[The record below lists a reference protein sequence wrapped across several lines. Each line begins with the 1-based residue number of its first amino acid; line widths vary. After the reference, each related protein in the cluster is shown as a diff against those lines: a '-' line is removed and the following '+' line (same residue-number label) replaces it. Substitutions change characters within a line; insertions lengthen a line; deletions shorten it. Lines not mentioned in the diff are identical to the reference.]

1 MCWTQLGKKTRQL
14 IRETKDEEEDSA
26 TPCPTPSSAL
36 GKYLQVANEP
46 SCDEVHT
53 YRVLPQQ
60 PLETDILVWWGNHLS
75 RFPFLAK
82 LALSILSTH
91 PQPPVWMPGLFVT
104 QCTSSPVPTFVL
116 SGQLR
121 PPGAPQHEFSNPV
134 PVFAHSR
141 QAQLSV
147 RFGGMG
153 VQAGVAEVF
162 AELVPK
168 KCLSGQRLAKPCS
181 PSAFAHHVSPLL
193 GRGLAESL
201 MHRNRITPWGVSPR
215 LPQLVP
221 SPQPPFPQTGHPVR

>member
-1 MCWTQLGKKTRQL
+1 M
-14 IRETKDEEEDSA
+14 S
-26 TPCPTPSSAL
+26 
-36 GKYLQVANEP
+36 
-46 SCDEVHT
+46 
-53 YRVLPQQ
+53 
-60 PLETDILVWWGNHLS
+60 
-75 RFPFLAK
+75 
-82 LALSILSTH
+82 
-91 PQPPVWMPGLFVT
+91 GLFVT
-104 QCTSSPVPTFVL
+104 HCTSSPVPTFVL
-116 SGQLR
+116 SGQLI

-201 MHRNRITPWGVSPR
+201 MHRNRITPWGVCPR

-221 SPQPPFPQTGHPVR
+221 SPQPPLPPNREPRALKVQVQRPGRESGSGAGANPGGAGGPGVCFATGGGMKGGSRGEHSPPDRRLTRGPPG